1 MEIWYLLM
9 TGKFLFWTFRWWEIR
24 SFLSKEVNGKMIF
37 TGYWEVLVLKFS
49 VMGNTV
55 FFSAKKLMERWYL
68 HGLFEL
74 SMIFQEMRNMVF
86 RAVFSIGWLIYIII
100 NVAFINNCFRF
111 WVWIKYVKFCFIL
124 TFCFIFL
131 STK

>member
-9 TGKFLFWTFRWWEIR
+9 TGKFLFWTFQWWEIR
-24 SFLSKEVNGKMIF
+24 SFFESRSWWKDDIYWLLRSSCFELFGDGK
-37 TGYWEVLVLKFS
+37 YSL
-49 VMGNTV
+49 
-55 FFSAKKLMERWYL
+55 FSAKKLMERWYL